1 MLTKLAPLYC
11 TTSFTAYAVELLHV
25 PCQTKLPGPVGPA
38 GPAGPGAP
46 PLPLDPVGPCGP
58 GAPWGPAGPVKLEAA
73 PMTSVLPT
81 ALIVMLFPADRLT
94 SSFNE
99 LMLFTTEPGA
109 TLSAVTDLSANFGV
123 VTAPSTK

>member
-1 MLTKLAPLYC
+1 MLTKLTPLYS
-11 TTSFTAYAVELLHV
+11 TASFPAYAVELLHV
-25 PCQTKLPGPVGPA
+25 PCHTKLAGPAGPVGPA
-38 GPAGPGAP
+38 AP
-46 PLPLDPVGPCGP
+46 VEPFDPVGPCEPGGP
-58 GAPWGPAGPVKLEAA
+58 CGPAGPVRPETA

-81 ALIVMLFPADRLT
+81 AFIVMFCPADILT

>member
-1 MLTKLAPLYC
+1 
-11 TTSFTAYAVELLHV
+11 
-25 PCQTKLPGPVGPA
+25 
-38 GPAGPGAP
+38 
-46 PLPLDPVGPCGP
+46 
-58 GAPWGPAGPVKLEAA
+58 
-73 PMTSVLPT
+73 MTSALPT

-99 LMLFTTEPGA
+99 LMLFTTEPDA

>member
-1 MLTKLAPLYC
+1 
-11 TTSFTAYAVELLHV
+11 
-25 PCQTKLPGPVGPA
+25 
-38 GPAGPGAP
+38 
-46 PLPLDPVGPCGP
+46 
-58 GAPWGPAGPVKLEAA
+58 
-73 PMTSVLPT
+73 MTSVLPT
-81 ALIVMLFPADRLT
+81 ALIVMLFPAERLT